1 MEILLAPN
9 PVLREECADI
19 DIANE
24 PDLIEMAEEMAKLMY
39 AANGCGLAAPQV
51 GIAKKFIVVDVEYGG
66 PDGAPKNPIFLVN
79 PYVES
84 VRGEKVVDEEGCL
97 SIPGV
102 LVPVARCEDATVK
115 ALNLAGEEVT
125 IEAKGFFARCLQHE
139 IDHLSGRTLF
149 ETMPVMERL
158 AKLEEYKAA
167 LAESGEVA

>member
-24 PDLIEMAEEMAKLMY
+24 PGLAEMAEEMAKLMY
-39 AANGCGLAAPQV
+39 AADGCGLAAPQV
-51 GIAKKFIVVDVEYGG
+51 GIAKKFIVVDVDWG
-66 PDGAPKNPIFLVN
+66 PSGDKNPMFLVN

-102 LVPVARCEDATVK
+102 LVPVARCEDATIK
-115 ALNLAGEEVT
+115 ALNLAGEEIT
-125 IEAKGFFARCLQHE
+125 IEAKGFLARCLQHE

-167 LAESGEVA
+167 LAASGEVA